1 MSLPANAAKA
11 TSAGT
16 IRATRALA
24 QLSSRQGRTSPAQH
38 GKMATIMRQLLLLR
52 HAKSSWDDAA
62 LPDRDR
68 PLNARGRRCAAV
80 MRQAMHDLGLMPDVV
95 LVSTSRRTLET
106 LEALEP
112 WDETPLIEPMDS
124 LYLADP
130 MQLLAALHGVAETVR
145 SVLLIGHNPGL
156 HDLALSLAEPS
167 GGPRGTPRNST
178 EAERAL
184 AAGFPTGALAEFTIP
199 GAWWDL
205 REGGARLVRFLTP
218 RMLEAAG

>member
-1 MSLPANAAKA
+1 
-11 TSAGT
+11 
-16 IRATRALA
+16 
-24 QLSSRQGRTSPAQH
+24 
-38 GKMATIMRQLLLLR
+38 MRQLLLLR

-80 MRQAMHDLGLMPDVV
+80 MRQAMRDLGLAPDVV

-112 WDETPLIEPMDS
+112 WDETPLIDPLDS

-130 MQLLAALHGVAETVR
+130 MQLLAALHAVPETVR
-145 SVLLIGHNPGL
+145 SVMVIAHNPGL
-156 HDLALSLAEPS
+156 HDLALSLAGPLA
-167 GGPRGTPRNST
+167 GPRAGT
-178 EAERAL
+178 EAERTL
-184 AAGFPTGALAEFTIP
+184 AAGFPTGALAEFMVP
-199 GAWWDL
+199 GPWWDL
-205 REGGARLVRFLTP
+205 REGSARLVRFLTP

>member
-1 MSLPANAAKA
+1 
-11 TSAGT
+11 
-16 IRATRALA
+16 
-24 QLSSRQGRTSPAQH
+24 
-38 GKMATIMRQLLLLR
+38 MATTMRQLLLLR

-62 LPDRDR
+62 VPDRDR

-80 MRQAMHDLGLMPDVV
+80 MRQAMHDLGLAPDVV

-112 WDETPLIEPMDS
+112 WDETPLIDPMDS

-156 HDLALSLAEPS
+156 HDLALSLA
-167 GGPRGTPRNST
+167 GPRGGT

-184 AAGFPTGALAEFTIP
+184 AAGFPTGALAEFVVP